1 MYKKIPIIFFF
12 ILIVNP
18 TFGQD
23 YPLGIRNIDKQNN
36 NYYLTTNL
44 DWKVKY
50 ATGHCEAFFQTFIN
64 GNSIISKDLGEY
76 RNNTY
81 SLGAFFLTNH
91 QQFILELWQKML
103 GGL

>member
-36 NYYLTTNL
+36 NFR
-44 DWKVKY
+44 K
-50 ATGHCEAFFQTFIN
+50 
-64 GNSIISKDLGEY
+64 S
-76 RNNTY
+76 RRR
-81 SLGAFFLTNH
+81 
-91 QQFILELWQKML
+91 
-103 GGL
+103 